1 VAVTLALAGPLWAQ
15 AQPQPGRIAVDRF
28 EPAGVGSDWFTLESL
43 DFRGHLRFGANLTGE
58 WADRPL
64 VIFDQSGHEVAP
76 LVRNQIVAH
85 AGVGVVLWERVRVD
99 ANLPVALLNSGD
111 GGIVSGRMFVAP
123 PGRPAIGDL
132 RLGMDLRLF
141 GRLHD
146 PVTAAVGVQVFP
158 ATGSGDGYLSDGH
171 TRFWPRLLIAGERD
185 VFAWAVRVGYQTR
198 PSSDLAPGDEVTGG
212 LAMGWRV
219 WPTVLLGTELT
230 ASSRRSAFGKAITT
244 PAELLFGG
252 HVAVAPD
259 WQVGLGVGPGLTDGL
274 GSPTVRVLASVA
286 YWPAIPEKTPVRPV
300 VAARAAERPRPA
312 PTPKRPV
319 APPPPPPPP
328 PPPDTDGDGILDS
341 DDACPNEAG
350 VASPDHEKN
359 GCPLPKDR
367 DGDGIVDTEDACPDA
382 AGPTNTDPARNGCPV
397 VRIEGGQIRIREQI
411 QFKTASASIRKQSN
425 YILEA
430 VVKVLREHDDITKVR
445 IEGHTDTRGKPAAN
459 KSLSKRRAAAVVK
472 WLVKHGIKKGRL
484 SSEGF
489 GQERPIATNLTDDGR
504 QQNRRVEFHI
514 VEGPGAEP

>member
-1 VAVTLALAGPLWAQ
+1 
-15 AQPQPGRIAVDRF
+15 PQPGRFAVDRF
-28 EPAGVGSDWFTLESL
+28 EPAGPGSDWFTLESL

-58 WADRPL
+58 WANHPL
-64 VIFDQSGHEVAP
+64 VIFDQSGNQVAP
-76 LVRNQIVAH
+76 LVRNQVVAH
-85 AGVGVVLWERVRVD
+85 AGVGLVLWDRARVD
-99 ANLPVALLNSGD
+99 ANFPVALLQSGD
-111 GGIVSGRMFVAP
+111 GGIVAGQTYAPP

-132 RLGMDLRLF
+132 RLGFDLRLF
-141 GRLHD
+141 GRAHE
-146 PVTAAVGVQVFP
+146 PFTAAAGVQVFP
-158 ATGSGDGYLSDGH
+158 ATGNVDGYTTDGH
-171 TRFWPRLLIAGERD
+171 TRYWPRVSVAGEQG
-185 VFAWAVRVGYQTR
+185 VFAWAARVGYQLR
-198 PSSDLAPGDEVTGG
+198 PSAGLAPGDEVSAG
-212 LAMGWRV
+212 LAAGWRV

-230 ASSRRSAFGKAITT
+230 ASSRRSAFGKAVTT
-244 PAELLFGG
+244 PAEVLFSG

-259 WQVGLGVGPGLTDGL
+259 WQIGVGVGPGITNGA
-274 GSPTVRVLASVA
+274 GAPTVRVLASVA
-286 YWPAIPEKTPVRPV
+286 YWPAIAETAPVRPV
-300 VAARAAERPRPA
+300 VAARAPERPRA
-312 PTPKRPV
+312 APKRPV

-341 DDACPNEAG
+341 DDACPNDAG
-350 VASPDHEKN
+350 VKSDDAQKN

-367 DGDGIVDTEDACPDA
+367 DGDGIVDGDDACPDA

-411 QFKTASASIRKQSN
+411 QFRTASASIRKQSN

-472 WLVKHGIKKGRL
+472 WLVKHGIKKSRL
-484 SSEGF
+484 TSEGF

-514 VEGPGAEP
+514 VEGPGAER

>member
-1 VAVTLALAGPLWAQ
+1 MTLAVAGPAWAQ
-15 AQPQPGRIAVDRF
+15 AQPQAGRFAVDRF
-28 EPAGVGSDWFTLESL
+28 EPAGAGSEWFTLESL
-43 DFRGHLRFGANLTGE
+43 DLRGHLRFGANLTGE
-58 WADRPL
+58 WASHPL
-64 VIFDQSGHEVAP
+64 VIFDQSGNEVAP
-76 LVRNQIVAH
+76 LVRNQVVAH
-85 AGVGVVLWERVRVD
+85 AGVGLVLWDRARLD
-99 ANLPVALLNSGD
+99 ASFPVVPFQSGA
-111 GGIVSGRMFVAP
+111 GGIVAGQSYAAAGRA
-123 PGRPAIGDL
+123 AIGDL
-132 RLGMDLRLF
+132 RLGLDLRLF
-141 GRLHD
+141 GRAHD
-146 PVTAAVGVQVFP
+146 EFTAAVGVQVFT
-158 ATGSGDGYLSDGH
+158 ATGNADAYTSDGR
-171 TRFWPRLLIAGERD
+171 TRYWPRLSLAGEHG
-185 VFAWAVRVGYQTR
+185 VFVWAARVGYQLR
-198 PSSDLAPGDEVTGG
+198 SSAALAPGDEVTGG
-212 LAMGWRV
+212 LAVGWRV
-219 WPTVLLGTELT
+219 WPTVLLGPELT
-230 ASSRRSAFGKAITT
+230 ASSRRSGFGKAITT

-259 WQVGLGVGPGLTDGL
+259 WQIGVGVGPGLTDGA

-286 YWPAIPEKTPVRPV
+286 YWPAIVERAPVRPLPV
-300 VAARAAERPRPA
+300 ARAPERPRPA
-312 PTPKRPV
+312 PAARRPV
-319 APPPPPPPP
+319 APPPPPP

-341 DDACPNEAG
+341 EDACPSEAG
-350 VASPDHEKN
+350 VASEDPQKN
-359 GCPLPKDR
+359 GCPAPKDR

-382 AGPTNTDPARNGCPV
+382 AGPTNTDAARNGCPV

-484 SSEGF
+484 TSEGY